1 MFIYFHKKG
10 QSTLEY
16 GVIIAVIVAAL
27 VAMQTYVKR
36 GIQGKMRQSADD
48 IGEQFSPG
56 YTTGHSA
63 TTTSVSSSET
73 VTGGEQPLTTS
84 SSTQRQTRD
93 TDENVADSTQEDWAR

>member
-1 MFIYFHKKG
+1 MFIYFHKKA

-27 VAMQTYVKR
+27 IAMQVYFKR
-36 GIQGKMRQSADD
+36 GVQGKIRQSADD

-56 YTTGHSA
+56 YTTGRTT

-73 VTGGEQPLTTS
+73 VTGGEQPITTS

-93 TDENVADSTQEDWAR
+93 NREDVADSNQEDWAR